1 MQLHRSFS
9 VTLSLLA
16 LQLSIACGEADDG
29 DNMTP
34 SPTGTTTATVT
45 PTTTSPVAPAS
56 SSAPVNPTPTSS
68 APVTPQPGPPDAWTE
83 VYGIF
88 QAKCD
93 NGGCHGPGDPFPPQL
108 VGDEATVLPA
118 AEGKAAR
125 IVERVMSVAIP
136 MPPAGSMLSL
146 TDAEK
151 ASIQAWASSVTP

>member
-9 VTLSLLA
+9 VTLGLLA
-16 LQLSIACGEADDG
+16 LPLFVACGEADDG
-29 DNMTP
+29 DGMTP
-34 SPTGTTTATVT
+34 SPTGTPTA
-45 PTTTSPVAPAS
+45 TSPVAPAS
-56 SSAPVNPTPTSS
+56 SSAPVNPAPTST
-68 APVTPQPGPPDAWTE
+68 APGPDDTWTE

-93 NGGCHGPGDPFPPQL
+93 NGACHGQGDPFPPQL
-108 VGDEATVLPA
+108 VGAEATVLPA

-125 IVERVMSVAIP
+125 IVERVMSTAIP
-136 MPPAGSMLSL
+136 MPPANSMLSL

>member
-9 VTLSLLA
+9 VTLGLLA
-16 LQLSIACGEADDG
+16 LPLFVACGEADDG
-29 DNMTP
+29 DGMTP
-34 SPTGTTTATVT
+34 SPTGTPTA
-45 PTTTSPVAPAS
+45 TSPVAPAS
-56 SSAPVNPTPTSS
+56 SSAPVNPTPTST
-68 APVTPQPGPPDAWTE
+68 APDPGPADTWTE

-93 NGGCHGPGDPFPPQL
+93 NGACHGQGDPFTPQL
-108 VGDEATVLPA
+108 VGAEATVLPA

-125 IVERVMSVAIP
+125 IVERVMSTAIP
-136 MPPAGSMLSL
+136 MPPANSMLSL